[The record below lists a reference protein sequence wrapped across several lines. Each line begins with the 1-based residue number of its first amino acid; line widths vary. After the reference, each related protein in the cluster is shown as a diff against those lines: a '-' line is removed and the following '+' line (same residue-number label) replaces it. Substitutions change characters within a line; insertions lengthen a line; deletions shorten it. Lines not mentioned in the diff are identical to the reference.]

1 MLVRILFWMAA
12 GLLGVFLIVIAVG
25 SCFAGGFCPGEP
37 PPTAGA
43 WALGSL
49 TLFFEGLYVA
59 ALRFWPVTLTL
70 LGIFGLQL
78 WIKLQDKR
86 NPPVPP
92 PGGEQAPPFPA
103 PPPPPRS
110 GWAVTSLVLGSCGV
124 LLIAFLSAGFFCA
137 ILAILCGHLSL
148 YRIKKASGAIG
159 GRGLAVAGLFMGY
172 AALAVTALAL
182 VLLPWHTSGQHKPEL
197 EALGRGHQIFISLTT
212 FGGWPFDDALFWPKS
227 GVVPNSTAF
236 FTNVVGHG
244 AINVDYSFFAAEGI
258 KPYRGTNADLFKSE
272 NNEWCVVADLHDE
285 TPEKIPYLFTR
296 NLRVASLAELKG
308 RVGDQLSG
316 EPPFGLR
323 CVLVIFKG
331 GKARILRHD
340 MLWSNILGGA
350 TFTNRVLRP

>member
-1 MLVRILFWMAA
+1 MITDRVRLLVRILFWMAA
-12 GLLGVFLIVIAVG
+12 GLLCLLLAVLVVG
-25 SCFAGGFCPGEP
+25 SWFAGGFGGFCPGEP
-37 PPTAGA
+37 QPTAGA

-110 GWAVTSLVLGSCGV
+110 GWAITSLVLGSCGV
-124 LLIAFLSAGFFCA
+124 LLVAFLSAGFFCA
-137 ILAILCGHLSL
+137 VFAIPCGHMAL

-182 VLLPWHTSGQHKPEL
+182 VFLPWHTSDQHKPEH
-197 EALGRGHQIFISLTT
+197 E
-212 FGGWPFDDALFWPKS
+212 
-227 GVVPNSTAF
+227 
-236 FTNVVGHG
+236 
-244 AINVDYSFFAAEGI
+244 
-258 KPYRGTNADLFKSE
+258 
-272 NNEWCVVADLHDE
+272 
-285 TPEKIPYLFTR
+285 
-296 NLRVASLAELKG
+296 
-308 RVGDQLSG
+308 
-316 EPPFGLR
+316 
-323 CVLVIFKG
+323 
-331 GKARILRHD
+331 ARILRHD